1 MLDVAD
7 ISVREKE
14 DPESV
19 MQLYFTVSERFGVDA
34 LLTQISELDR
44 GDRWSSLARAAVR
57 QDLYA
62 AQAGLTVR
70 IMRRTDAGLPPLE
83 RIAAFAKANPEGL
96 ARARATLSEIRE
108 DDNPSLATVSVALRL
123 LRNISQQGV

>member
-1 MLDVAD
+1 M
-7 ISVREKE
+7 SVREKQ

-19 MQLYFTVSERFGVDA
+19 TRLYFAVSEKFGVDA

-44 GDRWSSLARAAVR
+44 GDRWSALARGAVR

-70 IMRRTDAGLPPLE
+70 IMRRTDPGAPADE
-83 RIAAFAKANPEGL
+83 RIATFAKANPEGL
-96 ARARATLSEIRE
+96 ARARATLSEIR
-108 DDNPSLATVSVALRL
+108 DVDNPSLATVSVALRL